1 MIKVS
6 DKKLTPN
13 QFAKLVV
20 LQWGT
25 EGAEYWEEKI
35 SFDDFAE
42 LITERERQQIDE
54 AIVNQ
59 TRRIED
65 FFGLEK
71 LPLWSL

>member
-20 LQWGT
+20 LQWGAQ
-25 EGAEYWEEKI
+25 GAAYWEEKI
-35 SFDDFAE
+35 SYDGYAE
-42 LITERERQQIDE
+42 LITEREKQQINE
-54 AIVNQ
+54 ALDKQ
-59 TRRIED
+59 ARRIMD

-71 LPLWSL
+71 LPLWGL

>member
-42 LITERERQQIDE
+42 LITER
-54 AIVNQ
+54 A
-59 TRRIED
+59 
-65 FFGLEK
+65 
-71 LPLWSL
+71 S

>member
-20 LQWGT
+20 VQWGT
-25 EGAEYWEEKI
+25 EGAEYWEERT
-35 SFDDFAE
+35 SCDYFAE
-42 LITERERQQIDE
+42 LITEREKQQINE
-54 AIVNQ
+54 ALVKQ

-71 LPLWSL
+71 LPLWIL

>member
-25 EGAEYWEEKI
+25 EGAAYWEEKI

-54 AIVNQ
+54 ALNKQ

-71 LPLWSL
+71 LPVWVL